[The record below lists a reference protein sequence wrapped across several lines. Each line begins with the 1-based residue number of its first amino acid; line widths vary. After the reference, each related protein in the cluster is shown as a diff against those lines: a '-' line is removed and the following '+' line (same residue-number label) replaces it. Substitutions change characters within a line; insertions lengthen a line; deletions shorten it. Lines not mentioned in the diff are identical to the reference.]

1 MRHKIES
8 ALSDALSAG
17 LDIQRFTSGFTLDDY
32 ARDRMTQAAVER
44 KFEIIGAALSRVK
57 KADPKMIAVGFY
69 YQRFID
75 FGDVISHSVEA
86 VDNRTIW
93 QTVERELPILI
104 GELRRLIE
112 SE

>member
-1 MRHKIES
+1 MRHKIKS
-8 ALSDALSAG
+8 ALSDALSASR
-17 LDIQRFTSGFTLDDY
+17 DIQRFTSGFTFDDY

-57 KADPKMIAVGFY
+57 KADPKMTSVGFY
-69 YQRFID
+69 HQRFID

-104 GELRRLIE
+104 GELRPLIE

>member
-1 MRHKIES
+1 MRHKIKS
-8 ALSDALSAG
+8 ALSDALSASR
-17 LDIQRFTSGFTLDDY
+17 DIQRFTSGFTFDDY
-32 ARDRMTQAAVER
+32 ARDGMTQAAVER

-57 KADPKMIAVGFY
+57 KADPKGTSVRFY

-75 FGDVISHSVEA
+75 FGDVISHSIEA

-93 QTVERELPILI
+93 QTAEHELPILI
-104 GELRRLIE
+104 GELRRLVE

>member
-1 MRHKIES
+1 MRHKIKS
-8 ALSDALSAG
+8 ALSDALSAS

-32 ARDRMTQAAVER
+32 VRDRMTQAAVER

-57 KADPKMIAVGFY
+57 KVDPKMTSVGFY
-69 YQRFID
+69 HQHFID

>member
-1 MRHKIES
+1 MRHKIKS
-8 ALSDALSAG
+8 ALSDALSAS
-17 LDIQRFTSGFTLDDY
+17 LAIQRFTSGFTFDDY
-32 ARDRMTQAAVER
+32 ARHRMTQAAVER

-57 KADPKMIAVGFY
+57 KADPKMTSVGFY

-75 FGDVISHSVEA
+75 FGDIISHSVEA
-86 VDNRTIW
+86 VDNQTIW